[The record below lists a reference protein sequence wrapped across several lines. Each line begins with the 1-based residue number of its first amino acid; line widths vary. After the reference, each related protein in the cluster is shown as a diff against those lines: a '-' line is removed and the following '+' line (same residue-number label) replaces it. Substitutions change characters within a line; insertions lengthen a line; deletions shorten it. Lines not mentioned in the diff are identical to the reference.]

1 MAMEGRDDL
10 TAREREVLELIK
22 RRWRNKEIARHFVI
36 EESTVETHVH
46 NALGK
51 LGCRTRQE
59 LWNDLKLG

>member
-36 EESTVETHVH
+36 EAPWRPTSTTPSGSSAIGRAR
-46 NALGK
+46 NFGM
-51 LGCRTRQE
+51 T
-59 LWNDLKLG
+59 